1 MSEYSIKINDYDIRI
16 REYADGDPISEITE
30 LLHRAYK
37 ALADKGMNYLAS
49 FQDNETTL
57 HRIRKAYRC
66 YLAVAGDEIIAT
78 VSLYKPDTYN
88 KNCWYG
94 KEYVAKFG
102 QFAVKPELQKLG
114 IGGRLIDLLEHDAGM
129 IPGITEL
136 ALDTAE
142 TAAHLIEYYTKRGYR
157 FIEYVN
163 WDRVNYRSVILSKT
177 IVK

>member
-16 REYADGDPISEITE
+16 REYVDGDPISEITE

-49 FQDNETTL
+49 FQDSETTL
-57 HRIRKAYRC
+57 RRIIKAYRC
-66 YLAVAGDEIIAT
+66 YLAVMDNEIIAT
-78 VSLYKPDTYN
+78 VSLYKPYEYDGD
-88 KNCWYG
+88 CWYD
-94 KEYVAKFG
+94 KPFVAKFG

-114 IGGRLIDLLEHDAGM
+114 IGGYLIERLEHDAGM

-142 TAAHLIEYYTKRGYR
+142 TAEHLIEYYGKKGYR

-163 WDRVNYRSVILSKT
+163 WNGVNCRSVILSKT